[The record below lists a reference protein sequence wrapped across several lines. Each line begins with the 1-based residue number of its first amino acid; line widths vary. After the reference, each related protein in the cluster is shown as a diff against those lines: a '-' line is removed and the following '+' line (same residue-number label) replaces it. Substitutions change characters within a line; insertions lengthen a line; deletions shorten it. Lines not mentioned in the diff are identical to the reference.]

1 MRSWNFAQVAVSV
14 LCLGLAFAAAGPIH
28 GSLESLAIGEM
39 AEIAGSGWSAR
50 QAVTCIGGAVGIA
63 AVGTLGA
70 GFGGAL
76 VWSIGV
82 HVWAL
87 SCI

>member
-1 MRSWNFAQVAVSV
+1 MRSWNIVKVAVSV
-14 LCLGLAFAAAGPIH
+14 LCLGLAFAGAGPIH
-28 GSLESLAIGEM
+28 GSLESVAIGEM
-39 AEIAGSGWSAR
+39 AEIAGSGWGAR
-50 QAVTCIGGAVGIA
+50 QAVTCIGSAVGIL
-63 AVGTLGA
+63 AVGTIGA

-76 VWSIGV
+76 IWSIGV